1 MFFSNVFDYIFLGSF
16 WAIFDRPLPKLA
28 AKVHQKSELRKVL
41 QINLLRKIYF
51 LIRLD

>member
-1 MFFSNVFDYIFLGSF
+1 MATGSRWCEFIMSARSRYPAFSS
-16 WAIFDRPLPKLA
+16 

-41 QINLLRKIYF
+41 QINMLRKIYF